1 MNGKRILIVTG
12 IVAALGVPAGVA
24 VAATA
29 DAGVAN
35 RGPASTAPGG
45 VGYGRMMNG
54 GYGDPDDCPLHNSTE
69 AQQWRDQRADR
80 QKLSATERQKLAE
93 QHRATMRGSATSTAT
108 S

>member
-29 DAGVAN
+29 AN
-35 RGPASTAPGG
+35 HGPASTAPAG

>member
-29 DAGVAN
+29 DTSPAN
-35 RGPASTAPGG
+35 RGPAATQSTGP
-45 VGYGRMMNG
+45 GYGRMMNG
-54 GYGDPDDCPLHNSTE
+54 GHGDQADCPLYNSTE
-69 AQQWRDQRADR
+69 AQQWRDQRTDR
-80 QKLSATERQKLAE
+80 QQLTVAERQKLAE
-93 QHRATMRGSATSTAT
+93 QHRAEMRGLATSTAT